1 MEHYNKNHKSI
12 TVGIVLVLLGVLFM
26 LKNLE
31 VLPHF
36 IIDNFFN
43 WKTLLI
49 LIGVVFLINER
60 RKLTGII
67 LITIGGFF
75 LLPNLLHFPFNFH
88 HLFWPVLFII
98 IGVYIIF
105 SRRGGNYSVDNEY
118 EGDDVMNGT
127 AFFGGGKKKIVSSS
141 FKGGNLT
148 AVFGGFDVDLS
159 DAELSDGLNVL
170 NVMILFGGIKLI
182 VPSDWKIDMNADVVL
197 GGVNDK
203 RFSQT
208 IQVLPGKTLVIEG
221 FIMFGG
227 CDVIGAFQR
236 YKR

>member
-1 MEHYNKNHKSI
+1 
-12 TVGIVLVLLGVLFM
+12 M

-31 VLPHF
+31 ILPYF

-49 LIGVVFLINER
+49 LIGSVFLITER
-60 RKLTGII
+60 KKLTGII
-67 LITIGGFF
+67 LITIGTFF

-88 HLFWPVLFII
+88 HLFWPALFII
-98 IGVYIIF
+98 IGIYIIF
-105 SRRGGNYSVDNEY
+105 SRRGGNYITDY
-118 EGDDVMNGT
+118 ENDGDDVINGT
-127 AFFGGGKKKIVSSS
+127 AFFGGGKKKIVTPT

-148 AVFGGFDVDLS
+148 AVFGGFDIDFT
-159 DAELSDGLNVL
+159 DAELSDGINVL
-170 NVMILFGGIKLI
+170 NVMILFGGLKLI
-182 VPSDWKIDMNADVVL
+182 VPSDWKIDTNADVVL
-197 GGVNDK
+197 GGINDK

-208 IQVLPGKTLVIEG
+208 IQVMPGKTLVIEG

-236 YKR
+236 NRKY